1 MELPAVRGFLDLT
14 SLICIQFCICLIY
27 VRGVT
32 ARIEL
37 IFLFAAGEDI
47 LLHRRILL
55 VLRSL
60 ANWIATER
68 LEAGGLRL
76 LLCAAAHN
84 FNRDIVVC

>member
-14 SLICIQFCICLIY
+14 SLVCIQFCICLIC

-60 ANWIATER
+60 TNWIAAER
-68 LEAGGLRL
+68 LEAGGL
-76 LLCAAAHN
+76 
-84 FNRDIVVC
+84 